1 MRGWRYAAGL
11 ALMLMCGLPVDLRA
25 AVEIREVVMV
35 PGMTIEA
42 SNKNGVVSI
51 RYVSPRKRE
60 YRWNGKRQVVRM
72 IPRPERFLGM
82 LGVYNPAST
91 WLPFSFRPRLVVQES
106 IRDFA
111 SMEEISKFL
120 IQGSAYMDWVYTP
133 DGLTVGFGESPPRN
147 EVDVDVWQILLN
159 GEKPKDIPGARPDQ
173 IKVRFAPV
181 K

>member
-1 MRGWRYAAGL
+1 MRGWRCIAGFVV
-11 ALMLMCGLPVDLRA
+11 MLMCALPMNLRA

-51 RYVSPRKRE
+51 RYVNPRKRE

-72 IPRPERFLGM
+72 IAREERFLGK
-82 LGVYNPAST
+82 LGIYNPAST
-91 WLPFSFRPRLVVQES
+91 WCLFTIRPRLVVQES

-111 SMEEISKFL
+111 SMDEISRFL
-120 IQGSAYMDWVYTP
+120 IEGSAHMDWVYTP
-133 DGLTVGFGESPPRN
+133 DGLTVGFGESPPRH
-147 EVDVDVWQILLN
+147 EVGVSVWQILLN

-173 IKVRFAPV
+173 IKVRFAPA